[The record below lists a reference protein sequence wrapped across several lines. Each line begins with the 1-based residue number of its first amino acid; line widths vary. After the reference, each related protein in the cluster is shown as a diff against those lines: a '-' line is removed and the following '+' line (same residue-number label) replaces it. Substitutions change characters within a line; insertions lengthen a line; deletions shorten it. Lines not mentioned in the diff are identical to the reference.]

1 MRAIIYIDGFNLYYG
16 SLRANPSLKWL
27 NPRKLV
33 ELIFPDIEILS
44 LKYFTANITDRASDP
59 NQSQRQQ
66 TYLRALKTLRGFDII
81 KGHHLS
87 HVVKMP
93 LETPMNGERYATV
106 IKTEE
111 KGSDV
116 NLATLML
123 MDCFKDK
130 FDVAILISN
139 DSDLT
144 LPLKMVREAF
154 GKKVYI
160 INPQMGKNRSIQ
172 LGRNCDR
179 HRDIRKGHL
188 IGSQFENP
196 ILDSASQFHKPSSW
210 S

>member
-1 MRAIIYIDGFNLYYG
+1 MRAIVYIDGFNLYYG
-16 SLRANPSLKWL
+16 ALKPNPNLKWM
-27 NPRKLV
+27 NPRLLV
-33 ELIFPDIEILS
+33 ELVFPELNIHS
-44 LKYFTANITDRASDP
+44 LKYFTAHVTDRPNDP

-66 TYLRALKTLRGFDII
+66 TYFRALRTLTNFEIIRG
-81 KGHHLS
+81 HYLS
-87 HVVKMP
+87 HPVKMP
-93 LETPMNGERYATV
+93 LETPMKGERYATV

-123 MDCFKDK
+123 MDCFNDK

-144 LPLKMVREAF
+144 LPVKMVREAF
-154 GKKVYI
+154 GKQVWI
-160 INPQMGKNRSIQ
+160 INPQIGKKRSIQ

-196 ILDSASQFHKPSSW
+196 MKDAMGEFHKPNSW